1 MWNPSTKCLTILILS
16 LPGISCF
23 VCTYTAAAT
32 KLIKPET
39 KSEEPSKKKEDEKKT
54 DDKKDAA
61 EETKKTDVDQKKEE
75 KEDVKKEEET
85 KGGGLSDGFAVAVLK
100 LIGSMDGAGGE
111 IITLRPRLSV
121 YSSRTSALEATDMI
135 RYEGDKDILNT
146 EMVSDNNYK
155 NNDKN
160 HVWCLVFSDQG
171 LSFSFF
177 FSFLL
182 PIPSNMHPL

>member
-1 MWNPSTKCLTILILS
+1 M
-16 LPGISCF
+16 
-23 VCTYTAAAT
+23 
-32 KLIKPET
+32 
-39 KSEEPSKKKEDEKKT
+39 
-54 DDKKDAA
+54 

-155 NNDKN
+155 NNDKK
-160 HVWCLVFSDQG
+160 HVWCLAFSDQG